1 MPIITI
7 NLLTGRDEAKKR
19 ALIREVADAT
29 ARALDAPLPSIR
41 VILNEVP
48 PEHWGIGNETKADQ
62 IARAKEGQ

>member
-29 ARALDAPLPSIR
+29 ARALDAPLPPIR
-41 VILNEVP
+41 GILNEVP
-48 PEHWGIGNETKADQ
+48 PDHWGIGNETKADQ

>member
-29 ARALDAPLPSIR
+29 ARALDAPLASIR

-48 PEHWGIGNETKADQ
+48 PENWGIGNGTKADQ
-62 IARAKEGQ
+62 TARTKEGQ

>member
-29 ARALDAPLPSIR
+29 ARALLQSRWKVLLLA
-41 VILNEVP
+41 
-48 PEHWGIGNETKADQ
+48 T
-62 IARAKEGQ
+62 